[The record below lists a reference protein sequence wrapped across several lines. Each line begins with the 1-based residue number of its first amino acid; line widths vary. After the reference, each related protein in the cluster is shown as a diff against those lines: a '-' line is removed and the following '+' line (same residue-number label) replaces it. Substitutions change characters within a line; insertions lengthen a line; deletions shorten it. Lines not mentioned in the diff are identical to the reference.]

1 MKPLLIFIIA
11 FKLVFGST
19 LVFALDNPDS
29 PDLLSELELKSMKYL
44 DSIDRVDGYRASIIA
59 YDDYQEFLDKELN
72 KAYEILMKSLSKNE
86 AKLLEMSQNSWLKH
100 RELEFD
106 FINKNWT
113 RANFGTSSSLSRGG
127 YKCSVVKSRL
137 IQLLNYNKNY

>member
-1 MKPLLIFIIA
+1 MKPLLIYIIA
-11 FKLVFGST
+11 FKLIFSST

-29 PDLLSELELKSMKYL
+29 PDLLSELELNSKKYL
-44 DSIDRVDGYRASIIA
+44 DSIDRADGYRTSIIA

-86 AKLLEMSQNSWLKH
+86 AKMLERSQNSWLKH
-100 RELEFD
+100 RELEFE

-113 RANFGTSSSLSRGG
+113 RENFGTSSSLSRGG
-127 YKCSVVKSRL
+127 YKCSVLKSRL

>member
-11 FKLVFGST
+11 LKLTFTST

-29 PDLLSELELKSMKYL
+29 PDLLSELELNSKKYL
-44 DSIDRVDGYRASIIA
+44 DSIDRADGYRASIIA
-59 YDDYQEFLDKELN
+59 YDDYQGFLDKELN

-86 AKLLEMSQNSWLKH
+86 AKMLERSQNSWLKH
-100 RELEFD
+100 RELEFE

-113 RANFGTSSSLSRGG
+113 RENFGSSSSLSRGS
-127 YKCSVVKSRL
+127 YKCSVLKSRL